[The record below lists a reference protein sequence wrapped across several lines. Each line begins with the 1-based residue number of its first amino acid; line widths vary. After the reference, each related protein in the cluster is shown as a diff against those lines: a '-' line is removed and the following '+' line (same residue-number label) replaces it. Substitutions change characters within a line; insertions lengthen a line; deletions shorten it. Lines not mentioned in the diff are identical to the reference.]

1 MSNTTIPSGFH
12 VQLADYRADHDDLR
26 LVRDPVFL
34 EEQRVP
40 PELESDALDPDCL
53 HVLARDDAGRPI
65 GTARLAPDG
74 RIGRMAVLAGWRGRG
89 VGAAMLQTL
98 LDTARDRRHA
108 SVSLHA
114 QLDAVGFYQR
124 FGFAIEGEEF
134 TEAGIRHRL
143 MRRGLEAHAAV
154 PRPPPPPTPP
164 AGLVE
169 ASS

>member
-1 MSNTTIPSGFH
+1 
-12 VQLADYRADHDDLR
+12 
-26 LVRDPVFL
+26 
-34 EEQRVP
+34 
-40 PELESDALDPDCL
+40 
-53 HVLARDDAGRPI
+53 
-65 GTARLAPDG
+65 
-74 RIGRMAVLAGWRGRG
+74 G

-169 ASS
+169 ASSLHQVRELLMALLTDARHKLLVLGRDLDPLLL